1 MSRNV
6 YVDSGEL
13 KFAQNVAVGPHAL
26 QVDEAIEYG
35 GNDAGPDPHEV
46 LLAALGA
53 CASTT
58 VQMYAERKHWPVEG
72 VQVHLSYAKVPGE
85 DGTEAASTIVDGIE
99 MEISFDGDLS
109 NEQRRRLREIAARCP
124 VHRMLSSP
132 VKIQTKLLAPRSD
145 R

>member
-85 DGTEAASTIVDGIE
+85 DGAGPRRGVRRDAS
-99 MEISFDGDLS
+99 
-109 NEQRRRLREIAARCP
+109 RRMGSRC
-124 VHRMLSSP
+124 
-132 VKIQTKLLAPRSD
+132 APGRPGT
-145 R
+145 